1 MASEMHKILRVGR
14 PHAPNAGGLGPVLG
28 QEIRSTSNAT
38 TKTSHGKIKDPIC
51 RNSRP
56 AQPNK

>member
-51 RNSRP
+51 RN
-56 AQPNK
+56 